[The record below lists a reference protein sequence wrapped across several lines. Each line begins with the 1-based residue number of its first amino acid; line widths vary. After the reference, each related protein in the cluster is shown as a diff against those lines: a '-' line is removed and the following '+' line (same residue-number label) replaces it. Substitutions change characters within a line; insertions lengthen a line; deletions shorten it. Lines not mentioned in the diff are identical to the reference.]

1 MNNIGCT
8 SPAQVTAILHQMR
21 ALGSNSLDHEGWLEY
36 IRILRS
42 ILAGEWEDLD
52 VAYDWLNINVPYLP
66 AMQEFHDMLL
76 EELIEGRVRTL
87 PPALSRVYP
96 WSDIARDLAD
106 SFIELA
112 DCREKAID
120 LDKDEMVPVSAPISS
135 ARRSCLKLR
144 RMPRVAVDPCRGRLV
159 VMTTDLRSCLNE
171 CQSTKRP
178 N

>member
-21 ALGSNSLDHEGWLEY
+21 ALGLNSLDHEGWLEY
-36 IRILRS
+36 VRILHS
-42 ILAGEWEDLD
+42 ILAGEWEDID

-96 WSDIARDLAD
+96 WSDMARVLAD

-112 DCREKAID
+112 DCREQATG
-120 LDKDEMVPVSAPISS
+120 LAKDEFAARQRADFFCEEILLEAEEDAASASRS
-135 ARRSCLKLR
+135 VQRTARGDDNRLTQLFK
-144 RMPRVAVDPCRGRLV
+144 RMSID
-159 VMTTDLRSCLNE
+159 
-171 CQSTKRP
+171 
-178 N
+178 

>member
-8 SPAQVTAILHQMR
+8 SPAQVTAILHRMR

-36 IRILRS
+36 VRILRS
-42 ILAGEWEDLD
+42 ILADEWEDLD

-96 WSDIARDLAD
+96 WSDMARDLAD

-112 DCREKAID
+112 DCREQAMG
-120 LDKDEMVPVSAPISS
+120 LTKDEIAARQRADFFCEKILLEAEEDAASASRS
-135 ARRSCLKLR
+135 VQRTARGDDNRLTQLFK
-144 RMPRVAVDPCRGRLV
+144 RMSID
-159 VMTTDLRSCLNE
+159 
-171 CQSTKRP
+171 
-178 N
+178 